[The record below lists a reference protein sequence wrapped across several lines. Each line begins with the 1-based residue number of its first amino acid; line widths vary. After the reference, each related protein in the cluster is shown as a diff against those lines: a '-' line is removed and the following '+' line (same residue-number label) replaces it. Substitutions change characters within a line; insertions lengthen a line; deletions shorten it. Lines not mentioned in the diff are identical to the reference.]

1 MSTRSGAL
9 QVPKVHLPKAQFA
22 IAGALVAIAVAV
34 TVWAGLSSSDSTPAT
49 TSSTEI
55 VQIGGP
61 QPGSVPRAKQLGVD
75 VGTVVPSAG
84 RSIIV
89 NGEVCEICWKYK

>member
-49 TSSTEI
+49 TSSTRIEQ
-55 VQIGGP
+55 VERP
-61 QPGSVPRAKQLGVD
+61 APGRDPRAKQLGVD
-75 VGTVVPSAG
+75 VGTIVPSAG

>member
-49 TSSTEI
+49 TSSTRIEQ
-55 VQIGGP
+55 VERPASGRD
-61 QPGSVPRAKQLGVD
+61 PRAKQLGVD
-75 VGTVVPSAG
+75 VGTIVPSAG